1 MNQNIINIYPSNID
15 GSSLALLT
23 DIKIFTQTATGI

>member
-1 MNQNIINIYPSNID
+1 MNQNIINIYPINID

-23 DIKIFTQTATGI
+23 DVKIFTPTATRI